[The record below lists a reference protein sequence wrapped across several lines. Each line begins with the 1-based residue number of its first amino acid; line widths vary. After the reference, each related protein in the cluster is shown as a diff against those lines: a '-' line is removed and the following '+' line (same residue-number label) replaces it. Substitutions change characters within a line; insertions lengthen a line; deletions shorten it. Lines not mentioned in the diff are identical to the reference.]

1 MCVSHSCKCKIVL
14 RSKWSFADSPLLVP
28 SWVDHASLTKHVC
41 LWKDIVQLWQ
51 QGKTPAHIAWEL
63 RQDSIYTTS
72 QTVQHC
78 IFTSTKGESPKDW
91 RRSEWPS
98 TITKKIMADINRML
112 EQVDKFTFSKI
123 HRIIVK
129 RFTVW
134 ILTSTIWCFFRLK
147 LKWIVVRARTAPLF
161 LVRNKKHWEIAGKC
175 ISDKDT
181 FDVVCIFDQSIK
193 LNVITVCCLG
203 KGWPEFL
210 KKKQ

>member
-1 MCVSHSCKCKIVL
+1 MIFCRLSASC
-14 RSKWSFADSPLLVP
+14 SFL
-28 SWVDHASLTKHVC
+28 VDHASLTKHVC

-134 ILTSTIWCFFRLK
+134 ILTSTIWCFYRLK
-147 LKWIVVRARTAPLF
+147 LKWIVDRARTAPLF
-161 LVRNKKHWEIAGKC
+161 LVRNKKHWEFAGKC
-175 ISDKDT
+175 ISDEDT
-181 FDVVCIFDQSIK
+181 IDVVWTDKVLHLWSEHQTQCYHCMLLRKRMTWVSQ
-193 LNVITVCCLG
+193 
-203 KGWPEFL
+203 E
-210 KKKQ
+210 KQ